1 MSLMASDF
9 SSRHEI
15 ILCLAVFI
23 DKLIFHCMNR
33 RILEEVKHVSNE
45 I

>member
-1 MSLMASDF
+1 MSLMASAF
-9 SSRHEI
+9 SSRYEI
-15 ILCLAVFI
+15 ILCLAVSI

-33 RILEEVKHVSNE
+33 RILEEVKHVSNG